1 MGNSNK
7 ILLGIQGIDEML
19 NGGVPSKH
27 HVLVCGG
34 PGSGKTLFCMEYL
47 YRGAK
52 KGEKG
57 LFLSLEE
64 SPESIIENTKSAFS
78 GWKDIQ
84 TMIDKD
90 IFIVKPAM
98 YDFKN
103 FSDIL
108 QSYVVHHKVKRV
120 VIDSSTLLR
129 FSFDDILDFRK
140 KLIEFLGFLRHLDC
154 TALITSE
161 LDNPTRGKMK
171 FNIEQFASD
180 GIIVLYNMVKKEKRI
195 RALEIIKMRGTDH
208 SRDLVPLKIGQSGIT
223 VFPGEKIYS

>member
-1 MGNSNK
+1 MAESK
-7 ILLGIQGIDEML
+7 KMQIGISGIDEML
-19 NGGVPSKH
+19 NGGIPKKH
-27 HVLVCGG
+27 HVLISGG
-34 PGSGKTLFCMEYL
+34 PGSGKTLFCFEYL

-57 LFLSLEE
+57 LFITLEE
-64 SPESIIENTKSAFS
+64 DPESIIQNVKGAFS
-78 GWKDIQ
+78 GLKDIDAA
-84 TMIDKD
+84 INKD

-108 QSYVVHHKVKRV
+108 QSYVVHHDVKRV

-129 FSFDDILDFRK
+129 FSFDEILEFRK
-140 KLIEFLGFLRHLDC
+140 RLIEFLGFLRNLDC

-161 LDNPTRGKMK
+161 LESPIRGKMK
-171 FNIEQFASD
+171 FSVEQFAAD
-180 GIIVLYNMVKKEKRI
+180 GIIVLYNMPRKEKRI

-208 SRDLVPLKIGQSGIT
+208 SRDLVPLKITSQGIT
-223 VFPGEKIYS
+223 VFPGEKIY